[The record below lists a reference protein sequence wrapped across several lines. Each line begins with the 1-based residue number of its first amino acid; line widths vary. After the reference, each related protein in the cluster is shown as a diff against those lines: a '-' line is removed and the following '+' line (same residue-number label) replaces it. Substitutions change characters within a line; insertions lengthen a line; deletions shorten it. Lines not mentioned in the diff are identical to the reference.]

1 MPGIKKG
8 TLRGFDSDSYTAT
21 LEITGSGKSFLQ
33 GVRVARNIPVS
44 EMINGRNALEAFMDE
59 HNAKDAVVVAVY

>member
-1 MPGIKKG
+1 MPAIKKG
-8 TLRGFDSDSYTAT
+8 TLRGFDSGNYTAI

-44 EMINGRNALEAFMDE
+44 EMVTGRNILVVFVDE
-59 HNAKDAVVVAVY
+59 HNAKDAVVMAVY

>member
-8 TLRGFDSDSYTAT
+8 ILRGFDSGNYTAT

-33 GVRVARNIPVS
+33 GVCVARNIPVS
-44 EMINGRNALEAFMDE
+44 EMVSGRNVLIVFIDE
-59 HNAKDAVVVAVY
+59 HNAKDAVVAAVY

>member
-8 TLRGFDSDSYTAT
+8 TLRGFDSGNYTAT

-33 GVRVARNIPVS
+33 GVCVARNIPIS
-44 EMINGRNALEAFMDE
+44 EMINGRNVLVVFMDE
-59 HNAKDAVVVAVY
+59 HNAKDAVVVVVY